1 MSPRVL
7 RIAALALLL
16 AASAMSSGCVAL
28 IAARQRAALPPGYV
42 GEARVTVN
50 ISGVGGGS
58 LHVKD
63 AIKGADGSLAVGEY
77 HSEINTAGG
86 VVKVDI
92 IDANLDATKKAK
104 K

>member
-1 MSPRVL
+1 MKP
-7 RIAALALLL
+7 LLL
-16 AASAMSSGCVAL
+16 CALGVSVVINSGCVAL

-42 GEARVTVN
+42 GEAKVTVN
-50 ISGVGGGS
+50 IAGLGGGS

-63 AIKGADGSLAVGEY
+63 ATKGADGSLAVGEY
-77 HSEINTAGG
+77 HSEINTATG

-92 IDANLDATKKAK
+92 IDASLDAAKKAK